1 MRAEQ
6 ARARPAR
13 GGEVSC
19 AARARGGAL
28 ALLHLYRLPQA
39 RTGRGDLPSFR
50 ATAAGGGT
58 KILIINI
65 LIINI

>member
-1 MRAEQ
+1 VRAEQ

-39 RTGRGDLPSFR
+39 RPGRGDLPCLR
-50 ATAAGGGT
+50 AAAAGGGT
-58 KILIINI
+58 GIPYEDLN
-65 LIINI
+65 N

>member
-6 ARARPAR
+6 ACARPAR

-19 AARARGGAL
+19 AARARGGTL

-39 RTGRGDLPSFR
+39 RPGRGDLSCFR

-58 KILIINI
+58 KILIII
-65 LIINI
+65 F